1 MTIENSR
8 NKLGIV
14 ALLILIAFGCAVA
27 QNPPSIEEMKRSK
40 GEAKRIDA
48 LSEGTFKLLWS
59 KMNVELHKV
68 VKGSPYSAVA
78 VSEHTQTLT
87 DGNQI
92 VKRSE
97 SVYYRDNEGRV
108 RIERRLD
115 NIGNWRAAGEP
126 PPRVIMISD
135 PVAGRSYTLD
145 PVTLTARVDAY
156 GSAAELD
163 TKNRRLLSAG
173 VTGEKTLDNSDRI
186 VTDPVRLKMLEEKLA
201 AKKKQPTDLD
211 ADFNRSA
218 KNGETNKPPSD
229 QRVKKESLG
238 TQVIEGVTVE
248 GTRVTQTIPAG
259 EIGNTLP
266 IHIVDENWYS
276 PELQL
281 RVMTKHSDPRSGESI
296 FRLTNINRSA
306 PSPSLF
312 EVPAGYTIIESQ
324 EKRSDRRAISTKR

>member
-1 MTIENSR
+1 MTLKSSR
-8 NKLGIV
+8 NNVGIV
-14 ALLILIAFGCAVA
+14 GLLILTAFGCAVA
-27 QNPPSIEEMKRSK
+27 QKPTSIEEMKKSK

-59 KMNVELHKV
+59 KMNVELRKV

-78 VSEHTQTLT
+78 VSEHTQTLS

-97 SVYYRDNEGRV
+97 AVYYRDSEGRV

-115 NIGNWRAAGEP
+115 NIGTWKAAGE

-145 PVTLTARVDAY
+145 PATLTARVDLY
-156 GSAAELD
+156 DSRAEPDKL
-163 TKNRRLLSAG
+163 KKRPAG
-173 VTGEKTLDNSDRI
+173 VTGEKPLDNSARM
-186 VTDPVRLKMLEEKLA
+186 VTDPARLKMLEEKLA
-201 AKKKQPTDLD
+201 VKKKKPTDLD
-211 ADFNRSA
+211 PDFDRSA
-218 KNGETNKPPSD
+218 KTGETSKVPSD

-238 TQVIEGVTVE
+238 TQAMEGLTVE
-248 GTRVTQTIPAG
+248 GTRLTQTIPAG

-266 IHIVDENWYS
+266 IQIIDEDWYS

-296 FRLTNINRSA
+296 FRLTNINRSE
-306 PSPSLF
+306 PSPSLL
-312 EVPAGYTIIESQ
+312 EVPVGYTVIDIQERRN
-324 EKRSDRRAISTKR
+324 EKRALSPKP

>member
-1 MTIENSR
+1 MTLKCSG

-14 ALLILIAFGCAVA
+14 GLLILTAFGCAVA
-27 QNPPSIEEMKRSK
+27 QKPTSTEEMKRSK

-59 KMNVELHKV
+59 KMNVELRKV

-92 VKRSE
+92 VNRSE
-97 SVYYRDNEGRV
+97 SVYYRDNEGRI

-115 NIGNWRAAGEP
+115 KIGTWRAAGD

-135 PVAGRSYTLD
+135 PLAGRSYTLD

-173 VTGEKTLDNSDRI
+173 VTGEKPLDNSDRI
-186 VTDPVRLKMLEEKLA
+186 VTDPARLKMLEEKLA
-201 AKKKQPTDLD
+201 AMKKQPTNLD

-218 KNGETNKPPSD
+218 KNAETNKPLSD

-238 TQVIEGVTVE
+238 TQVIEGVKVE

-276 PELQL
+276 PDLQL

-296 FRLTNINRSA
+296 FRLTNINRSE
-306 PSPSLF
+306 PSPSMF
-312 EVPAGYTIIESQ
+312 EVPAGYTVIE
-324 EKRSDRRAISTKR
+324 RSDRRAISPKP

>member
-1 MTIENSR
+1 MTLKSSQ

-14 ALLILIAFGCAVA
+14 GLLILTAFGCAMA
-27 QNPPSIEEMKRSK
+27 QKPTSIEQMKVSK
-40 GEAKRIDA
+40 GEAKRTDA
-48 LSEGTFKLLWS
+48 LSDGTFKLLWS
-59 KMNVELHKV
+59 KMNIELRKV

-97 SVYYRDNEGRV
+97 SVYYRDSEGRV

-115 NIGNWRAAGEP
+115 NIGTWKAAGE

-135 PVAGRSYTLD
+135 PVAGRSYMLD
-145 PVTLTARVDAY
+145 PGTLTVRGDFY
-156 GSAAELD
+156 GSFGGPDKLKRRPFVSAA
-163 TKNRRLLSAG
+163 
-173 VTGEKTLDNSDRI
+173 TGEKPLDNPARI
-186 VTDPVRLKMLEEKLA
+186 VSDPARLKMLEEKLA
-201 AKKKQPTDLD
+201 AKKKQPTDLN
-211 ADFNRSA
+211 ADLNRSA
-218 KNGETNKPPSD
+218 KNAETNKPPSD

-276 PELQL
+276 PDLQL

-296 FRLTNINRSA
+296 FRLTNINRSE
-306 PSPSLF
+306 PSSSLF
-312 EVPAGYTIIESQ
+312 EVPAGYTVIE
-324 EKRSDRRAISTKR
+324 RSDKRAISPKP